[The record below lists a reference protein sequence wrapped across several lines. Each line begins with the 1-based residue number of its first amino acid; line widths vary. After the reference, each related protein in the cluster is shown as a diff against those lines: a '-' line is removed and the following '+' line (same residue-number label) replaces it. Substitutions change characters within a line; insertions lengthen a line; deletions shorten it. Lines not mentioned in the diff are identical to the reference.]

1 MPKIY
6 DVSLP
11 ITPEMVV
18 WPGDPQ
24 VTIRQVSAL
33 ERGDESNVSQIR
45 MSVHIGTHIDAPLH
59 FLRDGK
65 PIGDILLEKLV
76 GKVVVLALPDD
87 VGVISRAVLEK
98 HPHLHLLDEI
108 KKVLFKTRNSSS
120 ALAEAIEFDKAYVGL
135 DTSGAQF
142 LSRFDLD
149 LVGVDYLSVAAYHD
163 TDRPHEIL
171 LAREV
176 VLLEGLDL
184 AEVPAGIYDLY
195 CLPLKLAGCEGAP
208 ARVILVEN

>member
-1 MPKIY
+1 MPRIY
-6 DVSLP
+6 DISLP
-11 ITPEMVV
+11 ITPGMVV

-33 ERGDESNVSQIR
+33 EKGDESNVSQIR
-45 MSVHIGTHIDAPLH
+45 MSVHTGTHIDAPLH
-59 FLRDGK
+59 FLREGK
-65 PIGDILLEKLV
+65 PIGGIPLEKLV
-76 GKVVVLALPDD
+76 GKALVLVVPDD
-87 VGVISRAVLEK
+87 VAVISRAVLEK
-98 HPHLHLLDEI
+98 HPHLQLLDEI

-120 ALAEAIEFDKAYVGL
+120 DLAEAIEFDKNYVGL

-142 LSRFDLD
+142 LSRFALD
-149 LVGVDYLSVAAYHD
+149 LIGVDYLSAAAYHD

-195 CLPLKLAGCEGAP
+195 CLPLKLADCEGAP